1 MFKTTSYIVILAYS
15 GKRMV
20 VLLERDNDK
29 ILTIL
34 NIVQPGL
41 KGQFAIF
48 KNNWLE

>member
-20 VLLERDNDK
+20 VLLERDKDK
-29 ILTIL
+29 TLTIL
-34 NIVQPGL
+34 NIVQLGF

-48 KNNWLE
+48 KNN